1 MKGIIPSFDV
11 LLKKS
16 DIIRLKRIRN
26 ISFAVVFKSKPDIVL
41 NVMMAPFIK
50 QYKDFL
56 FHEKLL
62 PVDFKDLENS
72 CSIDDQKSMQKS
84 LDYILTSEFE
94 SLFDL
99 KDINA
104 RDNEIAFKNKKNK
117 KIYVVNYMEFINN
130 FKELIFIEKR
140 ENYSIN
146 LFDYIKE
153 YSTEFTP
160 SEFKKHME
168 NLQSSKQVNKV

>member
-11 LLKKS
+11 LLQKS

-56 FHEKLL
+56 FHEKLI

-72 CSIDDQKSMQKS
+72 CSIDDQKSMLKS
-84 LDYILTSEFE
+84 LDYILTSEFK

-168 NLQSSKQVNKV
+168 NLQGSKQVNKV